1 MSLKPPKKSDL
12 GKSWMKNRRDK
23 ARMIQPEYHL
33 IASEG
38 TETEPQYFGAIQR
51 IINSKYRDRIQLKV
65 EGIGDNTV
73 NLLMKARQYVQN
85 NGIVFKHVWIVYD
98 TDDFP
103 AENIDMVAQL
113 CEEYN
118 AQGETIYH
126 AVWSNQCVE
135 LWYLLHFMYMDTD
148 IDRFRYWPKLSDWL
162 KNIGAGSYEKNRPDR
177 WPLHERGGALQSV
190 GAVEWRRHA
199 GFYLHRAHERCG
211 ERPELRCGAGTAA
224 AGGRKDLHRPAVPL
238 AAVTAQKKN

>member
-1 MSLKPPKKSDL
+1 MSLKPPEKSDL

-73 NLLMKARQYVQN
+73 NLLMKACQYVQN

-113 CEEYN
+113 CEEYST
-118 AQGETIYH
+118 QGETIYH

-135 LWYLLHFMYMDTD
+135 LWYLLHFMYMDA
-148 IDRFRYWPKLSDWL
+148 IAIPSRCFIPRENCPARFLPVFVSWTICNTSLIRASSRPSSVVLTL
-162 KNIGAGSYEKNRPDR
+162 RFSY
-177 WPLHERGGALQSV
+177 
-190 GAVEWRRHA
+190 AVR
-199 GFYLHRAHERCG
+199 FS
-211 ERPELRCGAGTAA
+211 
-224 AGGRKDLHRPAVPL
+224 
-238 AAVTAQKKN
+238 